1 MLQHEV
7 TLGVCYDI
15 LLLNFIN
22 GAINDLEFVISPTM
36 RESCEKHSAAE
47 VLLYLFD
54 RRGQIWN
61 VNTFLRT
68 ASCGNNRPPG

>member
-15 LLLNFIN
+15 LLLNLIN
-22 GAINDLEFVISPTM
+22 GAINDLEFVVSPTM

-47 VLLYLFD
+47 LLLYKFD
-54 RRGQIWN
+54 RCGQIRN

-68 ASCGNNRPPG
+68 ASCGDTRPPG